1 MKVEFFQGT
10 DGKLDSNS
18 IKAGVYRISIYSDVD
33 REKVIPL
40 YIGESYCMI
49 KRGGEHLYNVQKS
62 PSYLG
67 LTEETYADDSLVLSF
82 EVYEVIEECWS
93 NTKERDLVLEK
104 HELDALAKV
113 HPVSQYE
120 TNDHVMRNAVEI
132 VSTAIK
138 EKLK

>member
-1 MKVEFFQGT
+1 MKVEFFQGA
-10 DGKLDSNS
+10 DGNLDPNA
-18 IKAGVYRISIYSDVD
+18 IKAGVYKISIYSDMD
-33 REKVIPL
+33 RKKEFPL

-67 LTEETYADDSLVLSF
+67 LTEEYYKDDSLVLSF
-82 EVYEVIEECWS
+82 TVYEVIEECWS
-93 NTKERDLVLEK
+93 STKERDLVLEK

-113 HPVSQYE
+113 HPISQYE
-120 TNDHVMRNAVEI
+120 TNDHVMKNAVEI